1 MPTHSCRSPPSQCGS
16 CPKDWKD
23 NPASCSTEP
32 PASCAWLSL
41 FRMHERMSCAGI
53 VLRRF
58 AGKDWLATVQ
68 RSSCSGQCRQPN
80 LGAEACE
87 SKSHSDSKRL
97 VPSQQVV
104 PVREQPFREDLW
116 VPACRAASVSWR
128 SCKASRNSSPAP
140 LQSDSTCART
150 IANCCA
156 FARTVM
162 HWSWS
167 TPKPMQ
173 QLKP

>member
-68 RSSCSGQCRQPN
+68 RSSCSVSAANQTWGQKRANPN
-80 LGAEACE
+80 PTATRSAWSPANKWCLFASSLFVKTFGF
-87 SKSHSDSKRL
+87 L
-97 VPSQQVV
+97 LVV
-104 PVREQPFREDLW
+104 PRPFPGVL
-116 VPACRAASVSWR
+116 VQLPAIRVLLPPIWQH
-128 SCKASRNSSPAP
+128 
-140 LQSDSTCART
+140 LCA
-150 IANCCA
+150 NYC
-156 FARTVM
+156 
-162 HWSWS
+162 
-167 TPKPMQ
+167 
-173 QLKP
+173 